1 MMDGLV
7 VDRFLMQAV
16 VVVFHVMA
24 EASRARLLV
33 VIGHVSV
40 GRVLDI

>member
-24 EASRARLLV
+24 ETSCARLLV